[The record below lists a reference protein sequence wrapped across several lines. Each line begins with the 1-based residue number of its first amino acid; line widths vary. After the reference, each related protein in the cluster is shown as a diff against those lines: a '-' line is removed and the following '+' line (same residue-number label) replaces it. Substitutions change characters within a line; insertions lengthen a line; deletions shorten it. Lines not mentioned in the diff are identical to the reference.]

1 LLDGWCCWD
10 GGVGWDGMRIGRSGE
25 VLLGGWVGRGQIE
38 QRCSRGLMVVRAV
51 MVVCERCVEAAV
63 FCSRGEE
70 TGVEAGSDEE

>member
-1 LLDGWCCWD
+1 
-10 GGVGWDGMRIGRSGE
+10 M
-25 VLLGGWVGRGQIE
+25 GRGQIE